1 MDASDKQ
8 ALSKAAKLAA
18 IDSEIERIEA
28 EINASGIGVPVP
40 GFIKKVAGT
49 VKRAVVKSDIGAIQT
64 KFETDVINVVK
75 GYFETCGVSFE
86 YTLSEFKPEILTS
99 MSNII
104 NDIKATTAADTP
116 VMAGTVR
123 VGLSTFYIF
132 LYSGGMVGTTTVK
145 CSVVVHDKH
154 SISLVNMYN
163 ESVLV
168 WKAIADTHFDSII
181 SLLVGKFI
189 MEGEPRLKVSLPS

>member
-49 VKRAVVKSDIGAIQT
+49 VKRAVVKSDVGAIRT
-64 KFETDVINVVK
+64 KFEPDVLDVVK
-75 GYFETCGVSFE
+75 KFFDTCGVDFE
-86 YTLSEFKPEILTS
+86 YSLWEFKPDILVN
-99 MSNII
+99 MPGIL
-104 NDIKATTAADTP
+104 NDIKSTTAADTP

-123 VGLSTFYIF
+123 AGLSTFYIF
-132 LYSGGMVGTTTVK
+132 LYNGGMVGTTTVK
-145 CSVVVHDKH
+145 CSVAYHGSH
-154 SISLVNMYN
+154 IISLVNMYN